1 MYKAAFLVTVV
12 VFGACSTEGYRGAWA
27 VVGEGGGELLISRDS
42 ALHVRGY
49 SITYS
54 EWRELDDGS
63 LFFQTDDGDR
73 FVAEVLLQTSD
84 RLTFVVDGDTI
95 RLVRQEVPKR
105 SPAARFI
112 GGDFGPRRM
121 VEYVDSLEAA
131 EASAVVGEAQPESE
145 ATSLSASADLAMPD
159 WLEINATNRTVTIE
173 IIAGKDDSNNRWNF
187 NGYSRGNGAIVVP
200 LGYTVTINFRN
211 DDPNIAHSIGV
222 DTRTGDFPATFQ
234 DPEPVF
240 AGAISAAATSMQE
253 ATQPGESESFSFT
266 ADAAGEYSLICYIPA
281 HAATGMWIRFTVSSD
296 GEVGFAGVG

>member
-1 MYKAAFLVTVV
+1 MKMNRFFAAGLVAL
-12 VFGACSTEGYRGAWA
+12 FGLSAACGGAGDGGDGGAAEEVATEEA
-27 VVGEGGGELLISRDS
+27 
-42 ALHVRGY
+42 
-49 SITYS
+49 
-54 EWRELDDGS
+54 
-63 LFFQTDDGDR
+63 
-73 FVAEVLLQTSD
+73 VAEGEETAS
-84 RLTFVVDGDTI
+84 LTTPDWMTI
-95 RLVRQEVPKR
+95 
-105 SPAARFI
+105 
-112 GGDFGPRRM
+112 D
-121 VEYVDSLEAA
+121 
-131 EASAVVGEAQPESE
+131 EASQ
-145 ATSLSASADLAMPD
+145 
-159 WLEINATNRTVTIE
+159 TVTLDIV
-173 IIAGKDDSNNRWNF
+173 AGKDDSNNRWNF

-296 GEVGFAGVG
+296 GEVGFLSY